1 MIWVRSPERTRRTT
15 YLTIRVARIIIITRD
30 KAGHDRTGTIYSC
43 FGCLYRR
50 STVLY
55 YYSLTC
61 LRTSYI
67 RIHLRNPSCGSS
79 RGGCCSCPLVGVPY
93 FAPTSIV
100 FLIGGED
107 RVSFAVED
115 TVASKLRVDLV
126 AVRQGGTGD
135 VIQYIDRI
143 TGDGVGPRRT
153 IAFTGAIRR
162 DIDDRT
168 ADRQVGIFERTY
180 IRFATVVTAGIIR
193 HIEIFC
199 FRTRY
204 IIGAVCRDRSGVDA
218 GVVIQRNERYLTAV
232 QRSVALYRVTDI
244 TRRVDENRVCRGT
257 TVSTRE
263 DTLVIFLR
271 RHW

>member
-93 FAPTSIV
+93 SSPAAVV
-100 FLIGGED
+100 FGIGGED
-107 RVSFAVED
+107 RVAFAIQYAVTRSF
-115 TVASKLRVDLV
+115 RVNLV
-126 AVRQGGTGD
+126 AVRQGRTGD
-135 VIQYIDRI
+135 VIQYIHGV
-143 TGDGVGPRRT
+143 TGDGVRPRRT
-153 IAFTGAIRR
+153 IAFAGAIRR
-162 DIDDRT
+162 DVDYRT

-232 QRSVALYRVTDI
+232 QRSVALCRVTDI

-271 RHW
+271 RH